1 MTEHRILEVPL
12 FKFFKLVFV
21 ILSHKGIIMAKEH
34 SLDISA
40 KIDKQSLKD
49 AINLADK
56 EVANRYDFKGTPYE
70 INYKEHD
77 KALVLIAS
85 SDNKLDALKDIVI
98 AKLLKRGLSSNV
110 LEELRVEDAS
120 GGTRKATF
128 KVVDYI
134 EAKEA
139 KKIVAEIKKLK
150 LKVTAQIE
158 GDAIRLKSKQID
170 DLQKVMRAIKSME
183 WDAPLVYDNMR

>member
-1 MTEHRILEVPL
+1 
-12 FKFFKLVFV
+12 
-21 ILSHKGIIMAKEH
+21 MAKEH

-40 KIDKQSLKD
+40 KIDKQSFKD
-49 AINLADK
+49 AVNLADK

-77 KALVLIAS
+77 KILVLVAS
-85 SDNKLDALKDIVI
+85 SDNKLEALKDIVV
-98 AKLLKRGLSSNV
+98 AKLLKRGLTSNV
-110 LEELRVEDAS
+110 LEELRIEDAS

-139 KKIVAEIKKLK
+139 KKIAAEIKKLK

-158 GDAIRLKSKQID
+158 GDAIRVKSKQID
-170 DLQKVMRAIKSME
+170 DLQKVMRAIKAME